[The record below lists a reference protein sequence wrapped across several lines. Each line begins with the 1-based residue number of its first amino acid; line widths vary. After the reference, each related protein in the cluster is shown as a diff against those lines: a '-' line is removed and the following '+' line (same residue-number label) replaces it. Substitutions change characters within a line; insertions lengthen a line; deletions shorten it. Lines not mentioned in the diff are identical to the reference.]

1 MAARVIAASVIGT
14 LPAWIT
20 VAILIS
26 AVLIFIRGG
35 GGTAIQSLQIANEV
49 LEKRV
54 QQLMDQSRQ
63 LEDQNKRQAAEIAEL
78 RARTDVTAALSPVIS
93 AVQLHEQQ
101 AAKRAERTLTVL
113 DLIAKRLGPDLEG
126 SEP

>member
-1 MAARVIAASVIGT
+1 VAARVIAASVIGT

>member
-1 MAARVIAASVIGT
+1 MIATSVVGT

-20 VAILIS
+20 VALLLS
-26 AVLIFIRGG
+26 AALIFFRGG

-54 QQLMDQSRQ
+54 QQLTEQSTQ
-63 LEDQNKRQAAEIAEL
+63 LENTNKRQAAEIAEL

-101 AAKRAERTLTVL
+101 AAKRAEKTLTVL
-113 DLIAKRLGPDLEG
+113 DLIAKRLGPDQEG